1 MFELELFLSLKIIV
15 RVCPVKNA
23 GQLFYITST
32 KTWMSEKKIKRK
44 ELFIV
49 KEVDEQPEFL
59 EGK

>member
-23 GQLFYITST
+23 GQLFTSHQL
-32 KTWMSEKKIKRK
+32 KHGCLKKIKRK